1 MKRKIL
7 TSVLGLVAS
16 TVMVATAFG
25 QGKVFFANY
34 NTPSGSGPSFDP
46 GVNAPVTFGITDNT
60 HGINATAGALVG
72 SEFTAALLYSTDG
85 GATFS
90 LLTTAQAGDAGYPTA
105 FFGTDG
111 NAGSAAGF
119 FQGPGVTI
127 PGYSSGPISFIVQ
140 AYNGSSYAA
149 TTTWRGAS
157 AAFTLNSIATGTQPV
172 GDFGPVGG
180 GGSLHAFTVLPV
192 PEPSIFALSGL
203 GAAALMMIR
212 RRK

>member
-7 TSVLGLVAS
+7 ASVLGVIAS
-16 TVMVATAFG
+16 AAMVTSSFG

-34 NTPSGSGPSFDP
+34 NTASGTGASFDP
-46 GVNAPVTFGITDNT
+46 GVNAPVTFSTTASSG
-60 HGINATAGALVG
+60 GLSGTAGALVG
-72 SEFTAALLYSTDG
+72 SEFTAALLFSLDG
-85 GATFS
+85 GSTFS

-111 NAGSAAGF
+111 NAASAAGY
-119 FQGPGVTI
+119 FQGPGVVI

-149 TTTWRGAS
+149 STTWRGQS
-157 AAFTLNSIATGTQPV
+157 AAFTLNSIATGNSPV

-180 GGSLHAFTVLPV
+180 SGSLQAFTVNPV
-192 PEPSIFALSGL
+192 PEPSILALSGL
-203 GAAALMMIR
+203 GAAALMLIR
-212 RRK
+212 RKK